1 MANITTNTIDLTSND
16 STITMTSSGAPM
28 KSYISEV
35 VEVTKDGDAII
46 DLPEEMLKELGWKEG
61 DVLDMN
67 MVDGKIIL
75 KKNVV

>member
-1 MANITTNTIDLTSND
+1 MTNIITNTIDLTSND
-16 STITMTSSGAPM
+16 STITMTSPGTPM

-61 DVLDMN
+61 DTLDMN
-67 MVDGKIIL
+67 MENGKIIL
-75 KKNVV
+75 KKIVV